1 MLLLQD
7 FVFKTSDWAHH
18 RYSENI
24 NSVKLN
30 RNIIDGKYVR
40 SILYTKTKCKLKYS
54 HSINGLQSML
64 ACKSV
69 FLLILF

>member
-24 NSVKLN
+24 NNVKLK

-40 SILYTKTKCKLKYS
+40 SILYTKTYAHTKCKLKYS

-64 ACKSV
+64 VVNQYFC
-69 FLLILF
+69 